1 MLDRSSFAGDEPA
14 TRDDGNSDN
23 PGEGAGNR
31 EEADNDHDEPEDC
44 RDGPE
49 RVKRPIGLLP
59 SREAANRTPTIVV
72 RHTNLPGTRPL
83 CPRHDGAKQLSD

>member
-59 SREAANRTPTIVV
+59 SREAANRVLANIPTESA
-72 RHTNLPGTRPL
+72 RHGRSPFRP
-83 CPRHDGAKQLSD
+83 